1 MGYCGAVVKE
11 LLERAKKPGST
22 PGDTVFCFS
31 VPFLS
36 LFSLI
41 FLNAIF
47 PFDLFFFILNA
58 DPARHAPGSI
68 YILSLSPKST
78 GQAYDQK
85 KKSAVKTCP
94 SPETAEFFSVLV
106 DIMTNKTQ
114 YTTVQLY

>member
-1 MGYCGAVVKE
+1 MGHCGAVVKE
-11 LLERAKKPGST
+11 LLDCAKKPGST

-31 VPFLS
+31 VPFFS

-68 YILSLSPKST
+68 YIFSLTSEEHWPSLRPEKKNQLSRHVPPLK
-78 GQAYDQK
+78 QLN
-85 KKSAVKTCP
+85 
-94 SPETAEFFSVLV
+94 FF
-106 DIMTNKTQ
+106 Q
-114 YTTVQLY
+114 C